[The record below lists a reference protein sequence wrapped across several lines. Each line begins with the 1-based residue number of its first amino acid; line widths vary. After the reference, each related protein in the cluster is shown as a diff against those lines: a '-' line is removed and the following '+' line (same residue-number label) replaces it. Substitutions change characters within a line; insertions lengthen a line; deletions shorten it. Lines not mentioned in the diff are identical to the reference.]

1 MSRSARPPWRQVS
14 AGPCLRNRVVLR
26 DADQPRQERLAR
38 LARAANELVQRV
50 VGARAGCKLA
60 TAHDSVPSISR
71 RSSSSG

>member
-1 MSRSARPPWRQVS
+1 MSRSARPPRRQVS
-14 AGPCLRNRVVLR
+14 AGPCPRNRVVPC

-60 TAHDSVPSISR
+60 TAHDKCAEHQQALVVF
-71 RSSSSG
+71 G